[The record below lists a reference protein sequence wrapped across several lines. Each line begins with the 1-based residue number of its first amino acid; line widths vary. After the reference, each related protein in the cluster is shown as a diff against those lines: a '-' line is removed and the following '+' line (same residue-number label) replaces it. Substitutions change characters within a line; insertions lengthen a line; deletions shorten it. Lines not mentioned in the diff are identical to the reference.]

1 MKTGMLIRVFVG
13 VILLAAAPL
22 WAQVDAS
29 GAETAAT
36 GPGGGEGAMAIP
48 APVSEENYSM
58 GFTSE
63 TRSNYL
69 RGGLVFGSAYD
80 DNVAL
85 GTTARPVSDVSYSV
99 WPTISLDQTRS
110 RLHWLLTYSPGYT
123 FYQKT
128 SSLNSENQNFAVD
141 FRYRLSP
148 HVTLSQRDSFQK
160 TSNLLNQPNSD
171 LTNQVSGGAFGPN
184 NSLIA
189 PIADVLTNNAN
200 ATLTYQFS
208 ANGMIGVSGT
218 FTNLHYPTQA
228 QVPGLSDSSSRG
240 GSAFYNRRLSKMHY
254 IGASYQYQMFLANPM
269 LGQSE
274 TQAHSVLLF
283 YTLYFKPTFSL
294 SLFGGPQYSDTE
306 QFGVPT
312 SKAWSPAAGAN
323 LGWQGRLTSFAASY
337 SRRINDGGGLS
348 GAVHSNTADASLRR
362 QLTRR
367 LSASI
372 GGNYANNRVLDA
384 LSQFN
389 NNGHTVS
396 GNASVQR
403 QIGERLNLQLQ
414 YTRLHQSY
422 NGIAALSS
430 NPDRNRVAV
439 NISYQI
445 SRPLGR

>member
-1 MKTGMLIRVFVG
+1 MKPGMLIRVLVG
-13 VILLAAAPL
+13 VILLAPSPL
-22 WAQVDAS
+22 WAQVAAS

-36 GPGGGEGAMAIP
+36 GPGGDGGGMATP
-48 APVSEENYSM
+48 APVSGEGYSM

-63 TRSNYL
+63 TRSNYV

-80 DNVAL
+80 DNVLA
-85 GTTARPVSDVSYSV
+85 GTSGKQVSDVSYSI

-110 RLHWLLTYSPGYT
+110 RLHWVLTYSPGYT

-128 SSLNSENQNFAVD
+128 SSLNSENQNVALELK
-141 FRYRLSP
+141 YRLSP
-148 HVTLSQRDSFQK
+148 HVTLSLRDSFQK

-171 LTNQVSGGAFGPN
+171 LARTVSGGVFAPN
-184 NSLIA
+184 DSLIA
-189 PIADVLTNNAN
+189 PVADVLTNNAN
-200 ATLTYQFS
+200 ATLTYQFGPN
-208 ANGMIGVSGT
+208 AMVGATGT
-218 FTNLHYPTQA
+218 FTNLHYPTPS

-254 IGASYQYQMFLANPM
+254 VGATYQYQMFVANPT

-283 YTLYFKPTFSL
+283 YTLYLKPTLSI
-294 SLFGGPQYSDTE
+294 SLFGGPQYSDTT
-306 QFGVPT
+306 QFGVPPL
-312 SKAWSPAAGAN
+312 KAWSPSAGGS

-337 SRRINDGGGLS
+337 SRRISDGGGLS
-348 GAVHSNTADASLRR
+348 GAVQSNSADASVRR
-362 QLTRR
+362 QITRS

-384 LSQFN
+384 LPQFST
-389 NNGHTVS
+389 NGHTVS
-396 GNASVQR
+396 GNGSVQR
-403 QIGERLNLQLQ
+403 QIGERLSLQLQ

-422 NGIAALSS
+422 SGIAAISN

-439 NISYQI
+439 NISYQF